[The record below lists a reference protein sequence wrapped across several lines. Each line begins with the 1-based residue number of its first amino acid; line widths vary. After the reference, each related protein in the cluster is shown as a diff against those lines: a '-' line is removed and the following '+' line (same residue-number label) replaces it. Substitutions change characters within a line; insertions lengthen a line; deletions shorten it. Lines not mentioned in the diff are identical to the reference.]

1 MGIGKDLNE
10 LLEQK
15 NIRVADLS
23 RLANIPASTIYSI
36 LRRDNLKIEIDV
48 LFKLCDVL
56 NVAPEYFYN
65 KQRADNKLR
74 LNPEEM
80 NIIKKF
86 RQLNADGKKYVLK
99 SIELALSDSEQSFE
113 EGESSCI

>member
-56 NVAPEYFYN
+56 NVAPEYFYD
-65 KQRADNKLR
+65 KQRAGNSLR
-74 LNPEEM
+74 LTPEEVE
-80 NIIKKF
+80 IIKKI

-99 SIELALSDSEQSFE
+99 SIRFALSDSEKSFE
-113 EGESSCI
+113 EDESNCI